1 MQGSGGVLWPRLS
14 CMTCCNVKALLEP
27 CSSWLGDKPK
37 WTSLEGIPTFNHYWC
52 HVLNGSFCNRF
63 ENLSQKSKSW
73 KSWRIFTSFFS
84 LSIINS
90 SSNVKSDPVGSW
102 WLSPAR
108 CILLH
113 QRLRIE
119 TCAVLQVAKEDKQYL
134 GDAAKKCVCL
144 ICLTKIDR
152 NFIWIFYPNIHNIY
166 KCMICFLFKK
176 NLSTFVLWRLLPN
189 SWTGIS
195 TSSNR
200 WKTFFANIFSWRV
213 APNWLDHH
221 GCIHH
226 HDLQNLKISWH
237 QKTTLQIKE
246 SYHHYLQKRG
256 GGMGGYKNGEWYFS
270 ESKTRVLRKQAK
282 TTNVM

>member
-1 MQGSGGVLWPRLS
+1 MQGIGGVLWPRFS

-27 CSSWLGDKPK
+27 CSSWRRRQTKMD
-37 WTSLEGIPTFNHYWC
+37 IPWRHPNKTNHYWC
-52 HVLNGSFCNRF
+52 HVLNGSFWKIVSITF
-63 ENLSQKSKSW
+63 PKKSKSW

-200 WKTFFANIFSWRV
+200 WKTFFANFFSWRV

-226 HDLQNLKISWH
+226 HDLKNLKISWH
-237 QKTTLQIKE
+237 QNNPANQGKL
-246 SYHHYLQKRG
+246 SSLPPNLG
-256 GGMGGYKNGEWYFS
+256 GAWGYKNGEWYFF
-270 ESKTRVLRKQAK
+270 RV
-282 TTNVM
+282 